1 MKKTILVAGATGN
14 LGQKICFELKDRG
27 AEVRA
32 LVRPE
37 SHEETVKALQEKGI
51 ITVEVDYHVMSG
63 LESACKGVSC
73 VVSALAGL
81 QDAIIDKQAKLLDAA
96 INAGVPRFIP
106 SDFCTDYTQLPE
118 GCNRNFDLRKKFA
131 EIIDH
136 RTIKA
141 TSIFNGAF
149 SYILQYDIPL
159 LNPKNKTIGYFDGK
173 SDWKIDFTALEDT
186 AAFTACAA
194 LDDTTPRYLR
204 IAGFQVSPEELVG
217 FAEKIYNAP
226 FQLQNIGLMHD
237 FQHTINHIRK
247 ENPESENELYPA
259 WQQMQYLYSMFAA
272 HHQHTDNEKYSGIS
286 WTGIEE
292 VLKKINNNR

>member
-1 MKKTILVAGATGN
+1 MKTIVVAGATGN
-14 LGQKICFELKDRG
+14 LGQKICFELKSLG

-32 LVRPE
+32 LVRPG
-37 SHEETVKALQEKGI
+37 SHADTVKALEEKGI
-51 ITVEVDYHVMSG
+51 IIVEADFNSMSA
-63 LESACKGVSC
+63 LESACKGASC

-81 QDAIIDKQAKLLDAA
+81 KDVMVEKQTMLLEAA

-136 RTIKA
+136 RTIQA

-149 SYILQYDIPL
+149 SYVLQYDIPL
-159 LNPKNKTIGYFDGK
+159 FNTKHKTIGYFEGK
-173 SDWKIDFTALEDT
+173 SDWKIDFTALEET

-194 LDDTTPRYLR
+194 LDDNAPRYLR
-204 IAGFQVSPEELVG
+204 IAGFRISPEELIILG
-217 FAEKIYNAP
+217 EKIYNT
-226 FQLQNIGLMHD
+226 D
-237 FQHTINHIRK
+237 FQPQNLGSQDEFLDTINHIRQ
-247 ENPESENELYPA
+247 EHPESENELYPA

-272 HHQHTDNEKYSGIS
+272 HHQHIDNEKYSVIK
-286 WTGIEE
+286 WTGAEE
-292 VLKKINNNR
+292 ALKQIIND